1 MACLPLASQGEA
13 GCAWGEWGN
22 GGAFWQKC
30 WWGRQVNLEA
40 RVIEGADCGLG
51 LAKSVKS
58 VKLPAFRT
66 VHSMAVSG
74 LRVTGTNGLR
84 RL

>member
-1 MACLPLASQGEA
+1 MRVGGVGQCGSFLAEKLA
-13 GCAWGEWGN
+13 
-22 GGAFWQKC
+22 
-30 WWGRQVNLEA
+30 GRQVNLKA
-40 RVIEGADCGLG
+40 RVTEGAECALE
-51 LAKSVKS
+51 LAKSI
-58 VKLPAFRT
+58 KLPAFRS

>member
-1 MACLPLASQGEA
+1 MGELS
-13 GCAWGEWGN
+13 GRN
-22 GGAFWQKC
+22 VGG
-30 WWGRQVNLEA
+30 GGA
-40 RVIEGADCGLG
+40 RVIEGAECGLG

-58 VKLPAFRT
+58 VKLPAFRS

-84 RL
+84 CL